1 MSHHDAGS
9 RVDHFADAAVVPEVN
24 LSVWSV
30 DWDGYM
36 MGNVVVDES
45 GGHGLTSLPQ
55 TPT

>member
-1 MSHHDAGS
+1 VSHHDAGR

-30 DWDGYM
+30 GWDGYM

-45 GGHGLTSLPQ
+45 GGDGLTSLPQ